1 MRLND
6 NYTLRSLA
14 GNHMLVNEG
23 GSVVDMVGLMN
34 INETAAWFWKKAEGR
49 EFELSDIAAWLLEE
63 YDLGADEASEEAA
76 LIVASLRENGLLI
89 A

>member
-49 EFELSDIAAWLLEE
+49 EFDLPDISAWLLEE

-89 A
+89 D